1 MLESR
6 HTDTGNHQT
15 RIFEVHLAPRKTL
28 KFLLLV
34 VLGLIS
40 TNLVVRFTE
49 YFKLDYPFNGT
60 MAQLFNVDYEQNF
73 PALYSVSALLF
84 CAILL
89 ATIAY
94 IKKKDGDRYVRYWT
108 ALSII
113 FLFLSL
119 DEAISLH
126 ERTMEPLQS
135 ALKASGFLYYAWVIP
150 GGIFVI
156 ICLLS
161 FLPFIRHLPAKT
173 RRLFLISGALFVSG
187 ALGMEMV
194 SGYHHYLYGKENI
207 VDAMLTTFEEFLEML
222 SIVVFIYTLL
232 SYMSSYM
239 KDVDLRVRIT
249 DDRKQRQRAQ

>member
-6 HTDTGNHQT
+6 YTEISNRQT
-15 RIFEVHLAPRKTL
+15 RIFEVHLAPKRTL

-34 VLGLIS
+34 VLSLIS
-40 TNLVVRFTE
+40 INLVVQFTE
-49 YFKLDYPFNGT
+49 YFRLNYPLKATFS
-60 MAQLFNVDYEQNF
+60 QLFNADTEQNI
-73 PALYSVSALLF
+73 PSIYSACALLF

-94 IKKKDGDRYVRYWT
+94 VKKVESDRYVRYWT

-113 FLFLSL
+113 FAFLSL

-126 ERTMEPLQS
+126 ERTRLPLR
-135 ALKASGFLYYAWVIP
+135 AMFNASGFLYYAWVIP
-150 GGIFVI
+150 GAIFAI
-156 ICLLS
+156 ACLVS
-161 FLPFIRHLPAKT
+161 FLPFLRHLPRKT
-173 RRLFLISGALFVSG
+173 RRLFLISGTLFVGG

-207 VDAMLTTFEEFLEML
+207 VNVIMTSFEEFLEML

-239 KDVDLRVRIT
+239 KDMDLRVRII
-249 DDRKQRQRAQ
+249 DDRKQRQRAK